1 MDVQP
6 KKEALLKQYM
16 ARDGGFK
23 DVDTAISWHPAT
35 YNSVN
40 KPNSLANIRI
50 DFTFFGKAAHAAIA
64 PHLGRS
70 ALDAIELM
78 NVGVN
83 YMREHIACI
92 CKNSLCIHRCWWKCS
107 QCCSS

>member
-1 MDVQP
+1 
-6 KKEALLKQYM
+6 M
-16 ARDGGFK
+16 ARDGVFK

-35 YNSVN
+35 FNSVN

-78 NVGVN
+78 NVGVI
-83 YMREHIACI
+83 YMREHMPVSAKFIMHI
-92 CKNSLCIHRCWWKCS
+92 WMLVVMQPMLFKPKQQFDI
-107 QCCSS
+107 